1 MQEPAVHQD
10 VVEAQGTPLTG
21 FDLDFVG
28 DGLGHGLPPHPGEEL
43 LFDVVD
49 EDADEHAGHGHRHHA
64 EHHQIRSAELS
75 AALDQESEASVGSEE
90 FRAHKIHP
98 APRQRDLERAEDHR
112 QGRGDAYGPEK
123 LPVRRA
129 VEPAH
134 LEKDRIGHAH
144 AHIGID
150 DARHD
155 AADPDDEHL
164 ARQADAEPVDGQR
177 NPRDGRDGPDEFE
190 NGAREPFG
198 QPEPAHGQAE
208 RDADGEGH
216 TANKGRSNKSSWG

>member
-1 MQEPAVHQD
+1 MN
-10 VVEAQGTPLTG
+10 TPVRATVTMPSTTTSG
-21 FDLDFVG
+21 
-28 DGLGHGLPPHPGEEL
+28 
-43 LFDVVD
+43 
-49 EDADEHAGHGHRHHA
+49 
-64 EHHQIRSAELS
+64 SAELS

-164 ARQADAEPVDGQR
+164 AVRRMPNQ
-177 NPRDGRDGPDEFE
+177 
-190 NGAREPFG
+190 
-198 QPEPAHGQAE
+198 
-208 RDADGEGH
+208 
-216 TANKGRSNKSSWG
+216 

>member
-1 MQEPAVHQD
+1 MPVI
-10 VVEAQGTPLTG
+10 L
-21 FDLDFVG
+21 
-28 DGLGHGLPPHPGEEL
+28 HPNLGEEL

-123 LPVRRA
+123 L
-129 VEPAH
+129 
-134 LEKDRIGHAH
+134 I
-144 AHIGID
+144 
-150 DARHD
+150 
-155 AADPDDEHL
+155 
-164 ARQADAEPVDGQR
+164 
-177 NPRDGRDGPDEFE
+177 
-190 NGAREPFG
+190 
-198 QPEPAHGQAE
+198 
-208 RDADGEGH
+208 
-216 TANKGRSNKSSWG
+216 SWY

>member
-75 AALDQESEASVGSEE
+75 AALDQESEAPLAARSS
-90 FRAHKIHP
+90 
-98 APRQRDLERAEDHR
+98 APTRFIQHHASAIWSAPKTIGRAE
-112 QGRGDAYGPEK
+112 GM
-123 LPVRRA
+123 
-129 VEPAH
+129 
-134 LEKDRIGHAH
+134 
-144 AHIGID
+144 
-150 DARHD
+150 
-155 AADPDDEHL
+155 
-164 ARQADAEPVDGQR
+164 
-177 NPRDGRDGPDEFE
+177 
-190 NGAREPFG
+190 
-198 QPEPAHGQAE
+198 
-208 RDADGEGH
+208 H
-216 TANKGRSNKSSWG
+216 TVQKSCQFVAP